1 MKKLL
6 LVVVALASVSGVLAQ
21 KKKKDWSKVT
31 GRAGD
36 HIMLQISNDRM
47 MGIPDSV
54 KDHMKGFSRGLNA
67 YVMLDKVF
75 KGSPQFSVAFGVGF
89 SSSNFY
95 FKNYSIDLKSTNA
108 TLPFRNLDSLDR
120 FKKYKL
126 AISYLEIPIE
136 LRYSNTP
143 DNDSKS
149 IKAAIGFKVGT
160 MLNVHTKGKTLQDR
174 NGKTLFN
181 YTQKE
186 ANRRFFNGT
195 RLAATARVGYG
206 NFSIFGSYQINNLF
220 KDGVAAETRLLQ
232 LGLTLSGL

>member
-6 LVVVALASVSGVLAQ
+6 LIVVAVVSVSGAFAQ
-21 KKKKDWSKVT
+21 KKKKDWTKVT
-31 GRAGD
+31 SRAGD

-54 KDHMKGFSRGLNA
+54 KDHMKGFSRGFNA

-136 LRYSNTP
+136 LRYSNNP
-143 DNDSKS
+143 ENDSKS

-160 MLNVHTKGKTLQDR
+160 ILNVHTKGKTLQDK
-174 NGKTLFN
+174 NGKVLYN

-186 ANRRFFNGT
+186 TNRRFFNGT
-195 RLAATARVGYG
+195 RLAATARIGYG

-220 KDGVAAETRLLQ
+220 KDGVAADTRLLQ
-232 LGLTLSGL
+232 IGLTLSGL